1 MSVSTLTNN
10 TYLEFISHELGRGV
24 PLTYIKI
31 PFMTQDGCIHRAR
44 LSANVWFD
52 LLRKSESIEDYDWF
66 SRIWSSRTWFDE
78 IWTLFYSY
86 QDARESLR
94 VFGVQLSRPGE
105 GIKII
110 QRHRDVLQNNLNLL
124 LED

>member
-66 SRIWSSRTWFDE
+66 SHIWSSRTWFDE

-94 VFGVQLSRPGE
+94 VFGVQLSREGK

-110 QRHRDVLQNNLNLL
+110 QRHKDVLQNNLNLL